1 MEYFLFGILIIF
13 AGGIIA
19 IFTREKFKGTAFLI
33 FAVVLQFFIL
43 PSVFKVLIYGGQIES
58 VLLFPEPIGTAYL
71 RLDPLAAVFALII
84 SLGALLFAIYS
95 IEYMKM
101 YSGKK
106 AELSS
111 YYFFSGLLITSMM
124 FLIVAQNAILF
135 LIIWEVM
142 SVSSFFLV
150 SFENN
155 KPEVQKAGIYYLV
168 AMQIGAAFLI
178 TAFAFT
184 SASSGSLD
192 FNSFRNVL
200 NGSNGFSTLMF
211 VFFFLGFG
219 TKAGFVPL
227 HTWLPRA
234 HPAAPTGV
242 SALMS
247 GVMIKTGLYG
257 ILRIVLM
264 FDSPGLGLSYGIVI
278 ISLLTAVYGIANAI
292 AQQDLKKLL
301 AYSSIENIGIIGLGI
316 GIGMLGLSYNNPVIA
331 VLGFLGAILHIINH
345 FIFKFLLFFGAGIVY
360 SKIHTRNIE
369 KLGGLVKILP
379 YTSYILLIGFLAI
392 SGMPLLNG
400 FIGEFAIYLGM
411 IEGFSVSNLM
421 LNITF
426 IVTFAGLAFIGVM
439 AVLCFTKVYGICF
452 LGSPRSE
459 YSKNIQEESIWYKI
473 PLMILTI
480 FIIVIGLLPAI
491 VLPLFYNVAQEFIR
505 VDVSNEFEKILHI
518 YRMISITTLGFI
530 GMVAFFYSLRYLLL
544 RNRKVTQYKTWDCGY
559 QGQSSRFQYTGSSY
573 AQPFLQLIAELV
585 PQKIKLDK
593 EKVLFPKE
601 GFFRSDNQDL
611 SERYI
616 IGPLIIYINRFFS
629 MFAWIQ
635 SGRMQQY
642 ILYGLIFL
650 VLLLIWIFWV

>member
-1 MEYFLFGILIIF
+1 MEFFLFGVLIIF
-13 AGGIIA
+13 IGGIVSILSKEKYKGKVFFL
-19 IFTREKFKGTAFLI
+19 FTI
-33 FAVVLQFFIL
+33 ILQFFIL
-43 PSVFKVLIYGGQIES
+43 PTIFKVLIYGGQIES

-71 RLDPLAAVFALII
+71 RLDPLSAVFALII
-84 SLGALLFAIYS
+84 SIGSLIFSMYS

-101 YSGKK
+101 YSGKSS
-106 AELSS
+106 ELSS
-111 YYFFSGLLITSMM
+111 YFFFSSLLVTSML

-142 SVSSFFLV
+142 SISSFFLV
-150 SFENN
+150 SFEND
-155 KPEVQKAGIYYLV
+155 KIEVQKAGIYYLV

-200 NGSNGFSTLMF
+200 NGSNGFSILMF
-211 VFFFLGFG
+211 VLFFLGFG

-227 HTWLPRA
+227 HTWLPQA

-257 ILRIVLM
+257 ILRIIL
-264 FDSPGLGLSYGIVI
+264 FIDSPDYRLSYGVVI
-278 ISLLTAVYGIANAI
+278 ISLLTAIYGIANAI
-292 AQQDLKKLL
+292 AQQDVKKLL

-316 GIGMLGLSYNNPVIA
+316 GIGMLGTNYDNPVISI
-331 VLGFLGAILHIINH
+331 LGFLGAILHIVNH
-345 FIFKFLLFFGAGIVY
+345 FIFKFLMFFGAGIIY

-392 SGMPLLNG
+392 SGMPLFNG

-411 IEGFSVSNLM
+411 IKGFAMNNLM

-426 IVTFAGLAFIGVM
+426 IICFAGLAFIGVM
-439 AVLCFTKVYGICF
+439 ATLCFTKVYGICF
-452 LGSPRSE
+452 LGLPRSE
-459 YSKNIQEESIWYKI
+459 YEKDISKESVLYKV
-473 PLMILTI
+473 PLFILSVLILT
-480 FIIVIGLLPAI
+480 IGLLPTF
-491 VLPLFYNVAQEFIR
+491 VLPLFYNVVQQFLKI
-505 VDVSNEFEKILHI
+505 DISNEFTNILQI
-518 YRMISITTLGFI
+518 YKLISITMI
-530 GMVAFFYSLRYLLL
+530 GLIGLITFFYLIRYFLL
-544 RNRKVTQYKTWDCGY
+544 RNRKVTSFKTWDCGY
-559 QGQSSRFQYTGSSY
+559 QGQSSRLQYTGSSY
-573 AQPFLQLIAELV
+573 VQPFLQLIAELV
-585 PQKIKLDK
+585 PQKVKLEK
-593 EKVLFPKE
+593 EPVLFPKDGSFE
-601 GFFRSDNQDL
+601 SDNQDL
-611 SERYI
+611 SEQYI
-616 IGPLIIYINRFFS
+616 ISPVIIYINRFLS

-650 VLLLIWIFWV
+650 VLLLIWIFWI

>member
-1 MEYFLFGILIIF
+1 MEYLLFGILIIF
-13 AGGIIA
+13 IGGIISVFSKERYKG
-19 IFTREKFKGTAFLI
+19 IVFFFFTL
-33 FAVVLQFFIL
+33 VLQFLIL
-43 PSVFKVLIYGGQIES
+43 PAVFKVLIYGGQLES
-58 VLLFPEPIGTAYL
+58 VLYFPEPIGTAYL
-71 RLDPLAAVFALII
+71 RLDPLTAVFALII
-84 SLGALLFAIYS
+84 SFGSLVFSMYS

-101 YSGKK
+101 YSGKRQ
-106 AELSS
+106 ELSS
-111 YYFFSGLLITSMM
+111 YYFFSGLLITSML
-124 FLIVAQNAILF
+124 FLIVSQNAILF

-142 SVSSFFLV
+142 SISSFFLV

-155 KPEVQKAGIYYLV
+155 KIEVQKAGIYYLV

-192 FNSFRNVL
+192 FNSFKNVL
-200 NGSNGFSTLMF
+200 SDSNGFSILMF
-211 VFFFLGFG
+211 VLFFVGFG
-219 TKAGFVPL
+219 TKAGFVPM

-247 GVMIKTGLYG
+247 GVMIKTGIYG
-257 ILRIVLM
+257 ILRIILLI
-264 FDSPGLGLSYGIVI
+264 DSPDYRLSYGIVI

-292 AQQDLKKLL
+292 AQQDVKKLL

-331 VLGFLGAILHIINH
+331 ILGFLGAILHIVNH
-345 FIFKFLLFFGAGIVY
+345 FIFKNLLFFGAGIVY

-379 YTSYILLIGFLAI
+379 YTTYLLLIGFLAI
-392 SGMPLLNG
+392 SGMPLFNG

-426 IVTFAGLAFIGVM
+426 IVTFAGLAFIGAM
-439 AVLCFTKVYGICF
+439 ATLCFTKVYGICF
-452 LGSPRSE
+452 LGLTRSE
-459 YSKNIQEESIWYKI
+459 YKTDISKESIWYKI
-473 PLMILTI
+473 PLMMLTI
-480 FIIVIGLLPAI
+480 LILVIGLLPAI
-491 VLPLFYNVAQEFIR
+491 VLPLFYRTVQQFLR
-505 VDVSNEFEKILHI
+505 VDIAVEFANIMQLYKW
-518 YRMISITTLGFI
+518 ISFSMMGLIVLI
-530 GMVAFFYSLRYLLL
+530 SFFFLLRYLLL
-544 RNRKVTQYKTWDCGY
+544 LNKTVTSFKTWDCGY
-559 QGQSSRFQYTGSSY
+559 QAQSSRLQYTGSSY
-573 AQPFLQLIAELV
+573 VQPFLQLIAELV

-593 EKVLFPKE
+593 EPVLFPKD

-611 SERYI
+611 SERFI
-616 IGPLIIYINRFFS
+616 IRPAIIYISRFFS

-650 VLLLIWIFWV
+650 VLLLFWIFWV